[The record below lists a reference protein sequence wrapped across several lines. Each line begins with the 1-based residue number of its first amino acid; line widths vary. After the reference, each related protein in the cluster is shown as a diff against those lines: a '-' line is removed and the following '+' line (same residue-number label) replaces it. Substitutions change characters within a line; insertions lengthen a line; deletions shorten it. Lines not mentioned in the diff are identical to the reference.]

1 MSASLCRTQV
11 LSVACFLV
19 CFLIFIEYKSGT
31 KMFNQDS
38 KILVELG
45 EVLENKKTT
54 LCKKQGVVVFYLL
67 DQVLFIK
74 RSRIGYISNRPA
86 IIAKERRIF
95 EMGLKIEK
103 LEVVP
108 RIGPILLKQLK
119 TALVT
124 TRKSLLSRLTIKI
137 SDSKIIE

>member
-1 MSASLCRTQV
+1 MAS
-11 LSVACFLV
+11 FLV
-19 CFLIFIEYKSGT
+19 CFLIFIEYKLGT
-31 KMFNQDS
+31 KMSDQDS
-38 KILVELG
+38 KILVEFR
-45 EVLENKKTT
+45 EVFENKNTT
-54 LCKKQGVVVFYLL
+54 LCKTQGVVGFYLL

-74 RSRIGYISNRPA
+74 RSRIGYISKRPA

-95 EMGLKIEK
+95 EIGLKIEK

-137 SDSKIIE
+137 SASKIIA

>member
-1 MSASLCRTQV
+1 MSDR
-11 LSVACFLV
+11 
-19 CFLIFIEYKSGT
+19 
-31 KMFNQDS
+31 DS
-38 KILVELG
+38 KILVELRG
-45 EVLENKKTT
+45 VFKNKNTT
-54 LCKKQGVVVFYLL
+54 LCKTKGVVVFYLL

-74 RSRIGYISNRPA
+74 RSRIGYISKRPA

-95 EMGLKIEK
+95 EIGLKIEK

-137 SDSKIIE
+137 SASKIIA

>member
-1 MSASLCRTQV
+1 MSDQ
-11 LSVACFLV
+11 
-19 CFLIFIEYKSGT
+19 
-31 KMFNQDS
+31 NS
-38 KILVELG
+38 KILVEFR
-45 EVLENKKTT
+45 EVFENKNTT
-54 LCKKQGVVVFYLL
+54 LCKTQGVVIFYLL

-74 RSRIGYISNRPA
+74 RSRIGYISKRPA

-95 EMGLKIEK
+95 EIGLKIEK

-137 SDSKIIE
+137 SASKIIA